1 MRRLCHMNE
10 TNLIPRQQ
18 YILNLI
24 NKKDSIGRLAVEKEI
39 KKIYP
44 ASKPT
49 VARDL
54 ALLLKKRLIKTSGK
68 GKNTVYSAYVNNPL
82 LREFNIDQY
91 FQLDPDQRS
100 DVKKTFNFDIY
111 RYLGNIFSEK
121 EKEDIQNISKSFF
134 KESQNI
140 APDIYQK
147 ELERFIIEFAWK
159 SSKIEGNTYSLLD
172 TETLIKQKVEAR
184 GHSKEEAVMILNHKQ
199 AFDLMLEHKNDYK
212 TISIAKITELHNC
225 IVHEMGITTGLRN
238 HSVGITGTSYLPLD
252 NTWQIQEALEKLI
265 EALEKVT
272 FPLEKALIAGT
283 MLSYIQPFADG
294 NKRTSRMLA
303 NAILL
308 AWDFYPLSY
317 RSVNEDEYKKAL
329 ILFYEQNSIY
339 KLKDIFI
346 DQYKFALQTY
356 FR

>member
-1 MRRLCHMNE
+1 MNE
-10 TNLIPRQQ
+10 TNPRQQ

-24 NKKDSIGRLAVEKEI
+24 NKKTTIGRLAIEEEIEKV
-39 KKIYP
+39 YP

-54 ALLLKKRLIKTSGK
+54 ALLLKKGLIKTSGK
-68 GKNTVYSAYVNNPL
+68 GKNTVYFAYANNPL

-91 FQLDPDQRS
+91 FLLDPDQRS

-111 RYLGNIFSEK
+111 QHLTNIFSEK
-121 EKEDIQNISKSFF
+121 EKADIQDMNKSFPR
-134 KESQNI
+134 ESQKI

-172 TETLIKQKVEAR
+172 TETLIKQKVEAH
-184 GHSKEEAVMILNHKQ
+184 GHSKEEATMILNHKQ
-199 AFDLMLEHKNDYK
+199 AFDFILKNKGDFK
-212 TISIAKITELHNC
+212 TISISKITELHNC
-225 IVHEMGITTGLRN
+225 IVHEMGITTGLRS
-238 HSVGITGTSYLPLD
+238 HGVGITGTTYLPLG
-252 NTWQIQEALEKLI
+252 NKWQIQEALEEMVKV
-265 EALEKVT
+265 LEKVT
-272 FPLEKALIAGT
+272 FPLEKALIAGA

-308 AWDFYPLSY
+308 AQDFYPLSY
-317 RSVNEDEYKKAL
+317 RSVDETSYKEAL
-329 ILFYEQNSIY
+329 ILFYEQNSIFV
-339 KLKDIFI
+339 LKNIFI

>member
-1 MRRLCHMNE
+1 MNE

-24 NKKDSIGRLAVEKEI
+24 NKKETIGRLAIEEEI
-39 KKIYP
+39 GKIYP

-54 ALLLKKRLIKTSGK
+54 VLLLKNRLIKTSGK
-68 GKNTVYSAYVNNPL
+68 GKNTVYFAYTNSPL

-111 RYLGNIFSEK
+111 RHLTNIFSDK
-121 EKEDIQNISKSFF
+121 EKENIQSINKDFY
-134 KESQNI
+134 KESQKI
-140 APDIYQK
+140 TPDIYQK

-172 TETLIKQKVEAR
+172 TETLIKQKVEAQ

-199 AFDLMLEHKNDYK
+199 AFDLILNHKNDFK
-212 TISIAKITELHNC
+212 TISIARITELHNC
-225 IVHEMGITTGLRN
+225 IVHGMGITTGLRT

-252 NTWQIQEALEKLI
+252 NNWQIQEALEKLI
-265 EALEKVT
+265 KALEKVT
-272 FPLEKALIAGT
+272 FPLEKALIAGI

-303 NAILL
+303 NAILI
-308 AWDFYPLSY
+308 AQNFYPLSY

-339 KLKDIFI
+339 QLKNIFI